1 MFDPTSS
8 FHLQVIE
15 KVTTSLFDRFN
26 AAVPISNLSALIDKN
41 EVISSLTCVFSR
53 IKIFFSDYTES
64 LNSRKNEVYVF
75 F

>member
-41 EVISSLTCVFSR
+41 EVISFLTCVFSR
-53 IKIFFSDYTES
+53 INFFFLITQ
-64 LNSRKNEVYVF
+64 KV
-75 F
+75 